1 MKKTV
6 LFAFLVVSTVFLS
19 GCSSSDQVPAKTTEQ
34 NVLLQNEETLPTRAA
49 EISGVIS
56 SIEGNEIIIKKEI
69 GVEVLTEEQM
79 AKKKA
84 ERQKLSESE
93 RQAMRA
99 SELSNVKTE
108 DTTLTIPVGVP
119 IYKADGT
126 GTGKALKSDLS
137 EIKKGTYLS
146 IWTTASGIEAVKI
159 KGLN

>member
-1 MKKTV
+1 MKKTA
-6 LFAFLVVSTVFLS
+6 LLAFVIISTVFFS
-19 GCSSSDQVPAKTTEQ
+19 GCSSSNQAPAKTTQ
-34 NVLLQNEETLPTRAA
+34 QDVLLQNNETLPMRAA
-49 EISGVIS
+49 EINGVIS
-56 SIEGNEIIIKKEI
+56 SIEGNKIVIKKEI
-69 GVEVLTEEQM
+69 GVEALTEEQM

-99 SELSNVKTE
+99 AELSNVKTE
-108 DTTLTIPVGVP
+108 DMTLTIPVGVP

-126 GTGKALKSDLS
+126 GTGKTLKSDLS

-146 IWTTASGIEAVKI
+146 IWTTASSIEAVKI